1 MTATAVASTITINVE
16 GVGSVELT
24 VEKRGEGRSY
34 LVLHGGAGPQSVA
47 KFAQLLAEKDQ
58 NLVLTPTHP
67 GFDGTT
73 RPEALDSVAKLAKLY
88 RGMLEQLE
96 LEDVTVIGNSVG
108 GWVAAELALLASER
122 LSRVVLVDAVGVD
135 VAGHP
140 VADLSGL
147 SPPEIMALAF
157 HDPAPFMQ
165 DPASLSETERA
176 VLANNQTALAAYAPQ
191 MTDRTLASRLAELQ
205 VPALVVWGESDGI
218 VNVDYGRAY
227 AKAIPGARFIVLP
240 GTGHAPQLETPE
252 ELLSVV
258 VAGDA

>member
-1 MTATAVASTITINVE
+1 MTTVSYHLSIPGAGE
-16 GVGSVELT
+16 VEL
-24 VEKRGEGRSY
+24 VVDEQGDGAPF
-34 LVLHGGAGPQSVA
+34 LLLHGGAGPASMLP
-47 KFAQLLAEKDQ
+47 FASLLAERGDAR
-58 NLVLTPTHP
+58 VLSVTHP
-67 GFDGTT
+67 GFGLTT
-73 RPEALDSVAKLAKLY
+73 RPAGLDDVHGLAQLY
-88 RGMLEQLE
+88 ATFLADQSLQH
-96 LEDVTVIGNSVG
+96 VTVIGNSVG

-140 VADLSGL
+140 VADVSGL

-240 GTGHAPQLETPE
+240 RTGHAPQLETPE

>member
-1 MTATAVASTITINVE
+1 MTTVSYHLSIPGAGE
-16 GVGSVELT
+16 VEL
-24 VEKRGEGRSY
+24 VVDEQGDGAPF
-34 LVLHGGAGPQSVA
+34 LLLHGGAGPASMLP
-47 KFAQLLAEKDQ
+47 FASLLAERGDAR
-58 NLVLTPTHP
+58 VLSVTHP
-67 GFDGTT
+67 GFGLTA
-73 RPEALDSVAKLAKLY
+73 RPAGLDDVHGLAQLY
-88 RGMLEQLE
+88 ATFLADQSLQH
-96 LEDVTVIGNSVG
+96 VTVIGNSVG